1 VFAKDKD
8 LINTRSQHSV
18 PACPVCHC
26 SNMEI
31 FFTMPDVPV
40 FCNLLWQE
48 QQAARNCPKGDIQLA
63 FCPQCGFITNAAFD
77 PTRLEYTQDYE
88 NSLHCSPR
96 FQDYARSLAMRLV
109 KRHDLRDRD
118 IIEIGC
124 GKGDFLFML
133 CELGHNRGIGFDSSY
148 VPQSHHTQAQV
159 KFIQDSYSER
169 YADYQA
175 DFICCRHVLEH
186 VQNPEDL
193 LKPLRTAI
201 GDRLNTSVFFEVPNA
216 LHTFRR
222 LAIWDI
228 IYEHCS
234 YFTPVSL
241 ARTFAACGFRADE
254 LTEEFDGQ
262 FLGLAA
268 TPVSQPI
275 DVAKK
280 LLREVEQLAN
290 NLDAFTTDFDRKIET
305 WKSELKQMQRQG
317 QRAVVWG
324 TGSKGVTFLNL
335 LGLHELVEY
344 AIDINPRKQGMYV
357 PGTGQQIVPP
367 EFLQNYQPEVVLVM
381 NPIYQS
387 EIQLIMQNLG
397 LNPAFMCV

>member
-1 VFAKDKD
+1 MLAKDKD
-8 LINTRSQHSV
+8 PIDTSTQQTV
-18 PACPVCHC
+18 TACPVCHC
-26 SNMEI
+26 SSMEI
-31 FFTMPDVPV
+31 FFTMSDVPV

-48 QQAARNCPKGDIQLA
+48 QTAARDCPKGKIQLA
-63 FCPQCGFITNAAFD
+63 FCPSCGFITNVAFD
-77 PTRLEYTQDYE
+77 PARLEYTQDYE

-96 FQDYARSLAMRLV
+96 FQEYARSLATRLIN
-109 KRHDLRDRD
+109 RHDLRDRD

-133 CELGHNRGIGFDSSY
+133 CELGHNRGVGFDSSY
-148 VPQSHHTQAQV
+148 VSQSHHNQVQV
-159 KFIQDSYSER
+159 KFIQDFYSER

-193 LKPLRTAI
+193 LNPLRKTI
-201 GDRLNTSVFFEVPNA
+201 GDRWNTSVFFEVPNS
-216 LHTFRR
+216 LHTFRH

-241 ARTFAACGFRADE
+241 TRTFSASGFRVNAVS
-254 LTEEFDGQ
+254 EEFDGQ
-262 FLGLAA
+262 FLSLEA
-268 TPVSQPI
+268 TPSAQPADI
-275 DVAKK
+275 TENPSV
-280 LLREVEQLAN
+280 EVEQLARD
-290 NLDAFTTDFDRKIET
+290 LKAFAASFDRKVAT
-305 WKSELKQMQRQG
+305 WKYQLEQMRQKG

-344 AIDINPRKQGMYV
+344 AIDINSRKQGMYV

-367 EFLQNYQPEVVLVM
+367 QFLPNYQPEVILVM
-381 NPIYQS
+381 NPIYQA
-387 EIQLIMQNLG
+387 EIQQITQDLG
-397 LNPAFMCV
+397 LNPEIICV